1 MPKRWLS
8 IVFESILDHHAE
20 FLDYNST
27 TTQSD
32 RGDLIYMFHDFLRL
46 RVRYERVAWNLKPV
60 MWAHEILVR
69 YRFEQAAATWRRSL
83 AERIGEKADIYVT
96 KLRALQREYS
106 MRMPTVADRILE
118 RFIQPMTIDR
128 MRAMVE
134 PATLDAEANRESVSF
149 ELLEREADELT
160 KHPTGVG
167 IDMPAWLAA
176 LEEEI
181 EVVAK
186 RQGGNDVDVMS
197 LVTIPIRSLS
207 KDDLS
212 QQLQLARRQGRRLPY
227 MGG

>member
-1 MPKRWLS
+1 M
-8 IVFESILDHHAE
+8 
-20 FLDYNST
+20 
-27 TTQSD
+27 
-32 RGDLIYMFHDFLRL
+32 
-46 RVRYERVAWNLKPV
+46 RYERVAWNLKPV

-149 ELLEREADELT
+149 ELLEREADELRS
-160 KHPTGVG
+160 
-167 IDMPAWLAA
+167 IL
-176 LEEEI
+176 
-181 EVVAK
+181 
-186 RQGGNDVDVMS
+186 
-197 LVTIPIRSLS
+197 LVSVSTCLHGLPHW
-207 KDDLS
+207 K
-212 QQLQLARRQGRRLPY
+212 RRLKWSPSARAE
-227 MGG
+227 MTWM